1 MVTFRRLILVVLAT
15 VVIFGAGVVTGG
27 FLSRHL
33 QTSPVPSPPQPFVN
47 RFDMV
52 RRALEEVPDL
62 TPEQRTRIHR
72 IIRENQELMAEY
84 FRILQ
89 PDTQQVFRSMRE
101 GIRAQL
107 SVAQR
112 KRFEEAMRN
121 RFGPGANRRPQP
133 PAEPGLGNPGSRA
146 TPERSPQP

>member
-27 FLSRHL
+27 LLTRQL
-33 QTSPVPSPPQPFVN
+33 QPGPVPPPARPFAN

-62 TPEQRTRIHR
+62 TSEQRTRIQR
-72 IIRENQELMAEY
+72 IIRENQDLMAEY

-89 PDTQQVFRSMRE
+89 PDVQQVFRSTRE

-133 PAEPGLGNPGSRA
+133 PAGPGLGNPGSQTA
-146 TPERSPQP
+146 PDRSPQP